1 VKIDKINS
9 GLLSHPDRF
18 LEEHINNV
26 IELALK
32 FFEKDNIGDEIL
44 KDILTI
50 ISFSHDIGKS
60 TDYFQEYIKGDE
72 TLKNKRETSHAL
84 LGAVIGFYLTE
95 RYLSSKNIN
104 DPFLLSLGFIL
115 PKRHHGNLEDFVSE
129 VILEDTEIKLLKNQ
143 INAID
148 KEKFNLFF
156 NNLNIQKKDIL
167 TFSFEDIDFDKINK
181 KLREV
186 KRFLRNLE
194 DKKSLDYYLKTLLL
208 FSLFLDADK
217 SDVGIKIDKSIL
229 FKEMDLESS
238 LVDRYI
244 KTFSRSDNNIN
255 DLRQKA
261 FEEITNQDIDI
272 NNKIFTITLP
282 TGIGKTLISFKL
294 ALKIAEKVKKE
305 KGIDLRIIYS
315 LPFLSIIE
323 QNYNV
328 FEKVLEYSNISVDNT
343 LLLKYHHLTGFSYK
357 EKEDEFDYDSS
368 RILIEGFN
376 SKIITTTFMQ
386 FFYSIFTNKNK
397 MIRKFHRFTNSI
409 IILDEIQSIPHR
421 YWLLINE
428 FLTKMAE
435 KFNFY
440 VILSTATQPF
450 IFENAKELAINSNY
464 YFENLNRYNIY
475 INQTPQTIDAF
486 CSNLEIKPD
495 KSYLFILNTV
505 NSTKE
510 LYEKLKNQVNQ
521 EEITFLSTHIVPKER
536 FKRIKEIHEGKKRI
550 VVSTQLV
557 EAGVDIDFDIVYR
570 DFAPLDSLIQSAGRC
585 NRNSNKS
592 KGNFYIINL
601 VDNNNKEY
609 SFYVYDNFLIS
620 ITKSILDKDY
630 YEEKDI
636 LNLVHNFYKEIQKRK
651 SDKTSIELLNMLYS
665 LKFDG
670 EKEKNKITSIKDFVL
685 IEEDYYKQDVF
696 VEIDK
701 EAKKIWK
708 EFLQILHI
716 KDIFERKQAFD
727 DLKAKFYQYVISVPI
742 KNNTPNIENGFYYVP
757 YSNLEYYYDLE
768 TGFKIK
774 GDTHWIF

>member
-1 VKIDKINS
+1 VDKINS
-9 GLLSHPDRF
+9 GFLSHPDKS

-26 IELALK
+26 IELSLK
-32 FFEKDNIGDEIL
+32 FFEKDNIYDEIL

-60 TDYFQEYIKGDE
+60 TDYFQRYIKGDKIFRNKPE
-72 TLKNKRETSHAL
+72 TRHAL
-84 LGAVIGFYLTE
+84 LGGVIGLYLTE

-104 DPFLLSLGFIL
+104 NLFLLSLSFIL
-115 PKRHHGNLEDFVSE
+115 IKRHHGNLGDFLSE
-129 VILEDTEIKLLKNQ
+129 VILEDTEISLLKNQ

-148 KEKFNLFF
+148 KEKFNLFL
-156 NNLNIQKKDIL
+156 NNLNIQNKDIL
-167 TFSFEDIDFDKINK
+167 KFSFEDIDFDKINK
-181 KLREV
+181 KLREI

-194 DKKSLDYYLKTLLL
+194 EKKSLDYYLNTLLL
-208 FSLFLDADK
+208 FSLLLDADK
-217 SDVGIKIDKSIL
+217 SDVAVKIDRSIL
-229 FKEMDLESS
+229 FKDIDLDSS
-238 LVDRYI
+238 LVDSYV
-244 KTFSRSDNNIN
+244 KTLSQVDNKIN
-255 DLRQKA
+255 NLRQKA

-272 NNKIFTITLP
+272 NSKIFTITLP

-294 ALKIAEKVKKE
+294 ALKIAEKVKRE

-323 QNYNV
+323 QNHNV
-328 FEKVLEYSNISVDNT
+328 FEKVLKYSEIAVDNT
-343 LLLKYHHLTGFSYK
+343 ILLKYHHLTGFSYK

-409 IILDEIQSIPHR
+409 IILDEVQSIPHR

-428 FLTKMAE
+428 FLSKMA
-435 KFNFY
+435 KRFNFY

-475 INQTPQTIDAF
+475 INQLPQTIEAF
-486 CSNLEIKPD
+486 CSNLDIKPS

-505 NSTKE
+505 NSAKE
-510 LYEKLKNQVNQ
+510 LYEKLKSQVNQ

-536 FKRIKEIHEGKKRI
+536 FKRIKEIQEGKKRI

-557 EAGVDIDFDIVYR
+557 EAGVDISFDIVYR

-585 NRNSNKS
+585 NRNNNKS
-592 KGNFYIINL
+592 KGYFYIINL

-609 SFYVYDNFLIS
+609 SFYVYDSVLIS
-620 ITKSILDKDY
+620 ITKSILDKEY

-636 LNLVHNFYKEIQKRK
+636 LSLVHSFYNEIQKRK
-651 SDKTSIELLNMLYS
+651 SDKTSIDLLNMLYS

-670 EKEKNKITSIKDFVL
+670 EREKNKITSIKDFVL
-685 IEEDYYKQDVF
+685 IEEDYYKEDVF
-696 VEIDK
+696 IEIDK
-701 EAKKIWK
+701 EAQKIWK
-708 EFLQILHI
+708 EFCQILKI
-716 KDIFERKQAFD
+716 KDIFEKKKAFD
-727 DLKAKFYQYVISVPI
+727 DLKANFYQYVISVPV
-742 KNNTPNIENGFYYVP
+742 KNNMPNMENGFYYVP
-757 YSNLEYYYDLE
+757 YSNLEDFYDLE
-768 TGFKIK
+768 TGFKVK
-774 GDTHWIF
+774 GKSYFEF

>member
-1 VKIDKINS
+1 MDKINS
-9 GLLSHPDRF
+9 GLLSHPDRL
-18 LEEHINNV
+18 LEEHINSV
-26 IELALK
+26 IKLSLK
-32 FFEKDNIGDEIL
+32 FFEKDNIYNEIL

-60 TDYFQEYIKGDE
+60 TDYFQEYIKGDKTLRNRPE
-72 TLKNKRETSHAL
+72 TKHAL
-84 LGAVIGFYLTE
+84 LGGVIGLCLTE

-104 DPFLLSLGFIL
+104 DLFLLSLGFIL
-115 PKRHHGNLEDFVSE
+115 PKRHHGNLGDFLNE
-129 VILEDTEIKLLKNQ
+129 VILEDTEIELLKNQ

-148 KEKFNLFF
+148 KEKFNVFL
-156 NNLNIQKKDIL
+156 NNLNIKNKDL
-167 TFSFEDIDFDKINK
+167 LKFSFEDIDFDKINK
-181 KLREV
+181 KLREI
-186 KRFLRNLE
+186 KRFIRNLKE
-194 DKKSLDYYLKTLLL
+194 KKSLDYYLNTLLL
-208 FSLFLDADK
+208 FSLLLDADK

-229 FKEMDLESS
+229 FKDIDLESNI
-238 LVDRYI
+238 VDSYVRAL
-244 KTFSRSDNNIN
+244 SQRDNKIN
-255 DLRQKA
+255 NLRKKA

-272 NNKIFTITLP
+272 NNKILTITLP

-305 KGIDLRIIYS
+305 RGIDLKIIYS
-315 LPFLSIIE
+315 LPFLSVIE
-323 QNYNV
+323 QNHNV
-328 FEKVLEYSNISVDNT
+328 FEKVLKHSKISVDNT
-343 LLLKYHHLTGFSYK
+343 LLLKYHHLTGFSYR

-409 IILDEIQSIPHR
+409 IILDEIQSIPHK

-450 IFENAKELAINSNY
+450 IFENSKELAINSNY

-475 INQTPQTIDAF
+475 INKTPQTIEAF
-486 CSNLEIKPD
+486 CSNLDIKPD

-505 NSTKE
+505 NSAKE
-510 LYEKLKNQVNQ
+510 LYERLKNQFNQ
-521 EEITFLSTHIVPKER
+521 EEITFLSTYIIPKER
-536 FKRIKEIHEGKKRI
+536 FKRIKEIQEGKKRI

-557 EAGVDIDFDIVYR
+557 EAGVDIDFDVVYR

-609 SFYVYDNFLIS
+609 SFYVYDAVLIS
-620 ITKSILDKDY
+620 ITKSILYKDY

-636 LNLVHNFYKEIQKRK
+636 LNLVHNFYNEIQKRK
-651 SDKTSIELLNMLYS
+651 SDKISIDLLNMLYS

-685 IEEDYYKQDVF
+685 IEEDYYKEDIF
-696 VEIDK
+696 VEVDE
-701 EAKKIWK
+701 EAQKIWK
-708 EFLQILHI
+708 EFCQII
-716 KDIFERKQAFD
+716 QIRDIFEKKKAFD
-727 DLKAKFYQYVISVPI
+727 DLKAKFYQYIISVPI
-742 KNNTPNIENGFYYVP
+742 KDNTPHIENGFYYVP
-757 YSNLEYYYDLE
+757 YSNLEYFYDLE

-774 GDTHWIF
+774 DKFYFGF